1 MQSCEKRLGS
11 LRFKLQKQIKGE
23 SSFARKM
30 LQGLGKDEDEGKVVS
45 AATSGKGAFARA
57 LSRTKVISREARDGE
72 VAVLDDVLQ
81 DATDAVSR
89 AEMPAGL
96 EGEGWHEVLNDD
108 AQITKKTESRAK
120 IPSGFEGE
128 GWNEMPDDDDDD
140 DGPNPVQVISTA
152 RVSSRAARK
161 GIASGDGRV
170 VNRGKHNKVPDVD
183 LLASAPDVQS
193 EGRGNDIPANLE
205 QQGNALGGGSLASAP
220 DVQTESMED
229 DPAEKLKKQ
238 ARIPAGVTISWE
250 PDLLSSGIRK
260 ASELKEQEGVLHGE
274 SLSSLPDLRGSPP
287 EVMCGGGALNLGAC
301 NLPPED
307 DVEEAPVAGTQKARD
322 ALISGGWMME
332 PD

>member
-30 LQGLGKDEDEGKVVS
+30 LQGLGNEEDEGKLVS

-89 AEMPAGL
+89 AKMPAGL
-96 EGEGWHEVLNDD
+96 EGKGWREVLNDD
-108 AQITKKTESRAK
+108 AQITKDTESRAK
-120 IPSGFEGE
+120 IPSGFEGG

-140 DGPNPVQVISTA
+140 DQNPVQVISTA

-161 GIASGDGRV
+161 GVAAGDGKV
-170 VNRGKHNKVPDVD
+170 VNHGKHNKVLDVGS
-183 LLASAPDVQS
+183 LASAPDVHT
-193 EGRGNDIPANLE
+193 EGRGNDILANLE
-205 QQGNALGGGSLASAP
+205 QQGNALGEDSLASAP
-220 DVQTESMED
+220 NVQNESMED
-229 DPAEKLKKQ
+229 NPAEKLNNQ
-238 ARIPAGVTISWE
+238 ARIPAGMTISWE
-250 PDLLSSGIRK
+250 ADLQSSGIRQDAQPK
-260 ASELKEQEGVLHGE
+260 KQGGVLHGE
-274 SLSSLPDLRGSPP
+274 SLSSLPDLRGIPP
-287 EVMCGGGALNLGAC
+287 EVTCGGGALNLGAC

-307 DVEEAPVAGTQKARD
+307 DVEEAPAAGTQKARD
-322 ALISGGWMME
+322 ALISGGWVME